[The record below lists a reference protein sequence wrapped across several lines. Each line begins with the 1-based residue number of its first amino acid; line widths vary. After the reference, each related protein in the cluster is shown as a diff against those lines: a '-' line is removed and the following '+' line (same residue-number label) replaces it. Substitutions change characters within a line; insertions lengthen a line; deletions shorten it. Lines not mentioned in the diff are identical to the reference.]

1 MDANTLIQAE
11 LTRIENEAA
20 RQSSQLLGAQDRFVA
35 AHVLVDLLKAH
46 GAEEGLHVSPIYHW
60 GIDASFLIYPQGDS
74 AQTVAA
80 IERAGLTIEQVCQGF
95 SDATTRIVLHGYANV
110 EVYVKRSELEWQ
122 VAA

>member
-1 MDANTLIQAE
+1 MHTPLIQAE
-11 LTRIENEAA
+11 LTRIENEAV
-20 RQSSQLLGAQDRFVA
+20 RQSSQLLAAQDRFVA

-46 GAEEGLHVSPIYHW
+46 GAEEGLHVSPIYHS

-80 IERAGLTIEQVCQGF
+80 IERAGLTIDKVREGYTEKVTHI
-95 SDATTRIVLHGYANV
+95 ALHGYAGV
-110 EVYVKRSELEWQ
+110 ELYVNRSAMEWQ